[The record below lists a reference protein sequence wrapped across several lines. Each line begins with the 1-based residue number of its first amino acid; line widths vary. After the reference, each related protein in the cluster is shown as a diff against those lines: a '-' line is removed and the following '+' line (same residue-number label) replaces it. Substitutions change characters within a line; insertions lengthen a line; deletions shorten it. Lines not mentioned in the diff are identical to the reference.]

1 MLAWK
6 AACDNVDE
14 GMRHPFRNLRN
25 SYETNMRW
33 SMGIPP
39 WLLEPMIGHAGKGVT
54 GMFYDRPSGDM
65 FASAVAEAYAKNP
78 FDEGWDWVG

>member
-1 MLAWK
+1 
-6 AACDNVDE
+6 
-14 GMRHPFRNLRN
+14 
-25 SYETNMRW
+25 
-33 SMGIPP
+33 MGIPP